1 MDRAR
6 RNVIYRAPRESPA
19 ELTGGVKEDPL
30 TVSTGWSIGSAA
42 DDDRNPAIEKRQLWA
57 APRVAVSGD
66 SEMFGSKEGDKLE
79 MPPFP
84 VPSVGELGEVRIP
97 AHASVSQA
105 LQAFLWI
112 SPLCVYRKY
121 VRGFTRM
128 IVMQALNPM
137 NMFRSWFS
145 QATEES

>member
-97 AHASVSQA
+97 APRLYLRHSKR
-105 LQAFLWI
+105 FCGFH
-112 SPLCVYRKY
+112 LCVPIENTC
-121 VRGFTRM
+121 VDLL
-128 IVMQALNPM
+128 V
-137 NMFRSWFS
+137 
-145 QATEES
+145 